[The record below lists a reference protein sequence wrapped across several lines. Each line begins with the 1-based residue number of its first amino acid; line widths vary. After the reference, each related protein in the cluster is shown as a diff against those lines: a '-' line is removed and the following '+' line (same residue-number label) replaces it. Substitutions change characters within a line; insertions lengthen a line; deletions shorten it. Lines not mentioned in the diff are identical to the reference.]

1 MALAQPWTSSR
12 VAKRR
17 KAEKG
22 NTEESSRELRM
33 VACRDS
39 VVAGQS
45 YFLARR
51 MACRYSLTVLED
63 VGEGKAMP
71 EVEKELKDLG
81 VFLL

>member
-1 MALAQPWTSSR
+1 
-12 VAKRR
+12 
-17 KAEKG
+17 
-22 NTEESSRELRM
+22 M